1 MYTCLGISAGSKAD
15 HLFIQICSGRW
26 FEDEDEEVREMSQR
40 LFPDIKLI
48 MVPSDLKLEAASDQD
63 IVDYLKEQVESW
75 KKE

>member
-1 MYTCLGISAGSKAD
+1 
-15 HLFIQICSGRW
+15 
-26 FEDEDEEVREMSQR
+26 MSQR